1 MQRFLNNL
9 LGLSLQVKAFLEDFL
24 TIDIV
29 YADTM
34 VICPFLFLTYLFYL
48 KDRQTEGERGKQT
61 FHQLAYSPMATLA
74 TAQPVASS
82 HLPCGCRSPGQPS
95 LLSQAAESEAEQP
108 GLELEPTCNAGTTG
122 LESASP
128 WSSAFTQRLVNSF
141 PALLAKCQT
150 YMYKHAY
157 VYI

>member
-1 MQRFLNNL
+1 
-9 LGLSLQVKAFLEDFL
+9 
-24 TIDIV
+24 
-29 YADTM
+29 
-34 VICPFLFLTYLFYL
+34 
-48 KDRQTEGERGKQT
+48 
-61 FHQLAYSPMATLA
+61 MATLA

-157 VYI
+157 VYIWKYKLFIFEFLFSFVWKVKKETETELSHLLVQSPHNVCQQPGLGEAQARKEPGPYSRSST